1 MCHRDC
7 RRVLAWGDFLRL
19 GPLQAAHTKGLC
31 TYSYGSELL
40 FVIFDDLRRT
50 PLGLVWITPKLSQG
64 STLAQQ
70 IPTLVQFDL
79 YLR

>member
-1 MCHRDC
+1 MITDISPFAC
-7 RRVLAWGDFLRL
+7 GDFLTL
-19 GPLQAAHTKGLC
+19 GPLHVGHPKGFC
-31 TYSYGSELL
+31 TRSYGPGLL
-40 FVIFDDLRRT
+40 FVVFDVPRRAH
-50 PLGLVWITPKLSQG
+50 LCLVWVAPKLSRG